1 MPDIFKIGD
10 CAAALAQA
18 AARYHKTALVVGHPG
33 SGKTALLRTLAQ
45 QQNMPLVNLGLSL
58 GAKLLPLTSRER
70 KLAASDLITDLF
82 DSQESPALAVD
93 NTEIVFDRSLML
105 NPLGLLQAVS
115 RTRLLVWSW
124 NGFIE
129 QGHIVYAFP
138 GHPEYQRLPARD
150 MALIVLT

>member
-1 MPDIFKIGD
+1 MSDIFKIGD

-18 AARYHKTALVVGHPG
+18 AARYHKIALVVGPPG
-33 SGKTALLRTLAQ
+33 SGKTALLRALAE
-45 QQNMPLVNLGLSL
+45 QQNMPLLNLGLAL
-58 GAKLLPLTSRER
+58 GAKLLPLTARER
-70 KLAASDLITDLF
+70 KLDASDIITDLF

-93 NTEIVFDRSLML
+93 NTEIVFDRALML

-124 NGFIE
+124 NGSLEDNHVI
-129 QGHIVYAFP
+129 YAYP

-150 MALIVLT
+150 MTLIVLT